1 MLVDFGLV
9 TKMDMLVGTVG
20 AGMFVRVTGGVS
32 CVLMLMRVAV
42 RMFMAMGVLMFMRM
56 DLAPMRVLVSM
67 TVYMLM
73 AVLMAVFVA
82 VFVGPFHFCIL
93 LSEPHC
99 RLFRC

>member
-20 AGMFVRVTGGVS
+20 TGMFVRVTRGVS
-32 CVLMLMRVAV
+32 Y
-42 RMFMAMGVLMFMRM
+42 VLMFMRM
-56 DLAPMRVLVSM
+56 DLAPMGVLVGM

-73 AVLMAVFVA
+73 AMFMAVFMAVFVR
-82 VFVGPFHFCIL
+82 PFHFCLL
-93 LSEPHC
+93 LSEPHY

>member
-20 AGMFVRVTGGVS
+20 TGMFVRVTRGVS
-32 CVLMLMRVAV
+32 YVLMLVC
-42 RMFMAMGVLMFMRM
+42 MFMAMDVLMFMRM
-56 DLAPMRVLVSM
+56 DLAPMGVLVGM

-73 AVLMAVFVA
+73 AMFMAVFMAVFVR
-82 VFVGPFHFCIL
+82 PFHFCLL
-93 LSEPHC
+93 LSEPHY

>member
-20 AGMFVRVTGGVS
+20 TGMFVRVTGGVS
-32 CVLMLMRVAV
+32 CVHVLVGVAV
-42 RMFMAMGVLMFMRM
+42 RMFMAMDVLMFMRM
-56 DLAPMRVLVSM
+56 DLAPMGVLVGM

-73 AVLMAVFVA
+73 AVFMAVFVR
-82 VFVGPFHFCIL
+82 PFHFCL
-93 LSEPHC
+93 LLFAPHC